1 MVLFVAH
8 KCKLRKRE
16 CDLRPDYQGIKYYGK
31 NDMSIG
37 WGLEDSEEKLQA
49 FSSESTVENVNE
61 AIELFNIAQ
70 LLDTEVRLRKWD
82 EDTYNGY
89 KAKSPLVMKICAK
102 FFSKIND
109 DSFIE
114 IEESVCI
121 LYLEDFWTLVE
132 KFKVYER
139 ISKDTFKRFMEE
151 SNPTLWVIL
160 KHKRIVDFF
169 GRVIGCFE
177 SFGTDTGIDCT

>member
-1 MVLFVAH
+1 M
-8 KCKLRKRE
+8 CK
-16 CDLRPDYQGIKYYGK
+16 I
-31 NDMSIG
+31 
-37 WGLEDSEEKLQA
+37 
-49 FSSESTVENVNE
+49 
-61 AIELFNIAQ
+61 
-70 LLDTEVRLRKWD
+70 
-82 EDTYNGY
+82 
-89 KAKSPLVMKICAK
+89 
-102 FFSKIND
+102 FSKIND

-160 KHKRIVDFF
+160 KHKRIVDFL
-169 GRVIGCFE
+169 VE
-177 SFGTDTGIDCT
+177 SYRMF